1 MRRARCGAAGCWRRA
16 TFAATTA
23 EAAYPGSTASTAQA
37 SPSNSSA
44 AEKPATETRASKRGY
59 VGCTAKSAYVGSRAK
74 STYRSSSPTNT
85 ASTIQKFCL
94 LHKGNAHVPLSRLQ
108 CRFEGCM
115 KSPVFGNSD
124 KGSRMWCASHKEQQ
138 HVRLNSRSLPL
149 FLHFQGTSKAA
160 LSTCTTKASLSTCTT
175 KAA

>member
-16 TFAATTA
+16 TFAAITP
-23 EAAYPGSTASTAQA
+23 EAAYAGSRAEA

-44 AEKPATETRASKRGY
+44 AETRATETRASKRGY
-59 VGCTAKSAYVGSRAK
+59 VGSRAN
-74 STYRSSSPTNT
+74 TAYPPSSPTNT
-85 ASTIQKFCL
+85 ASRIQKKAVFCL
-94 LHKGNAHVPLSRLQ
+94 LHKGDAQVPLSRLQ

-115 KSPVFGNSD
+115 KSPVFGDSD

-138 HVRLNSRSLPL
+138 HVRLNTRSLPL
-149 FLHFQGTSKAA
+149 YLHFQGTTKGS
-160 LSTCTTKASLSTCTT
+160 LSTCHTKASLSTCATTACLSTCTT

>member
-16 TFAATTA
+16 TFAAITA
-23 EAAYPGSTASTAQA
+23 EGAYPASTASTAQA

-44 AEKPATETRASKRGY
+44 AETRATETPASKRGY
-59 VGCTAKSAYVGSRAK
+59 VGSRAQGGHP
-74 STYRSSSPTNT
+74 SSSPTNT
-85 ASTIQKFCL
+85 ASTIIQKFCL
-94 LHKGNAHVPLSRLQ
+94 LHKGDAHVPLSRLQ

-115 KSPVFGNSD
+115 KSPVFGDSD

-149 FLHFQGTSKAA
+149 FLHFQATS
-160 LSTCTTKASLSTCTT
+160 KASLSTCTT